1 MPLAVVPIAVA
12 ALAAPAHAATHAATR
27 ADAPPRVPAGT
38 TAAWVVFDRQAG
50 KIVATRNAHRKYRS
64 ASVVKI
70 LIAIDYLEGRTSVP
84 AADARLLKVMLRSSD
99 DDAASAFWDRL
110 GKGQIIVR
118 QARRLGLSD
127 TAPPP
132 ASKPGFWGYTSLSA
146 YDIVRTYRY
155 LLDRAEPRVR
165 DTILGHLR
173 RSTPCGTD
181 GFDQTF
187 GIPDGVPRPW
197 AVKQG
202 WSGFGTTPPV
212 RCDARTAT
220 AASRNTSPAVF
231 SYTSDAKAIGAPISW
246 IAQHATGSGVPDY
259 GRPVLHTT
267 GLVGQGD
274 RYIMAV
280 LTAHP
285 AGGTWSSSVKRTTTL
300 TRDLYR
306 TVTR

>member
-1 MPLAVVPIAVA
+1 MRTKPLAPLLLAGSLTL
-12 ALAAPAHAATHAATR
+12 ALATPAQAAAA
-27 ADAPPRVPAGT
+27 PRVPVGT

-50 KIVATRNAHRKYRS
+50 KFVAVRNAHRKFRS

-70 LIAIDYLEGRTSVP
+70 LIAIDYLEGRRTVP
-84 AADARLLKVMLRSSD
+84 PADAKLLKIMLRSSD

-118 QARRLGLSD
+118 QARRLGLAD
-127 TAPPP
+127 TTPPP
-132 ASKPGFWGYTSLSA
+132 ASKPGFWGYVSLSA

-173 RSTPCGTD
+173 KATPCGTD

-187 GIPDGVPRPW
+187 GIPDGVPKPH

-202 WSGFGTTPPV
+202 WSGFGTKPPV
-212 RCDARTAT
+212 RCSGNATHAATHAAGT
-220 AASRNTSPAVF
+220 AAAGG
-231 SYTSDAKAIGAPISW
+231 AIGAPLSW
-246 IAQHATGSGVPDY
+246 IAQRATGSGVPDY

-267 GLVGQGD
+267 GLVGPGE
-274 RYIMAV
+274 RYVMAL

-285 AGGTWSSSVKRTTTL
+285 AGGTWNASVKRVTTL
-300 TRDLYR
+300 ARDLYR
-306 TVTR
+306 TVSR